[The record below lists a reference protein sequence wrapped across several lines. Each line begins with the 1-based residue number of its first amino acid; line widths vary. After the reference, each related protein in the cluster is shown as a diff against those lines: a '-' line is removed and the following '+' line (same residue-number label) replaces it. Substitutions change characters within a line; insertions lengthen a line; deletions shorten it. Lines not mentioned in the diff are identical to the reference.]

1 MENKPIKKGETLT
14 SKTVPV
20 AELRQ
25 LLTTVSD
32 HGAQHLVEVE
42 TDLNQ
47 TTYLLSG
54 AIEKLSASFMSIHEV
69 ITAQQKA
76 IDCLLEATDIP
87 EQEYQNVLVLRKKI
101 AEKVDAAVTGLQFQ
115 DMTSQLIARVIKRVD
130 GLRESLD
137 ALAAHGE
144 NMGSKHEHE
153 EIVKLLNEMS
163 ASLNVRNT
171 ALMGGLVKS
180 VTQKDMDSGEIEL
193 F

>member
-1 MENKPIKKGETLT
+1 MT
-14 SKTVPV
+14 SKTVPL

-25 LLTTVSD
+25 LLTAVSD

-54 AIEKLSASFMSIHEV
+54 AIEKLSDSFMNIHAAV
-69 ITAQQKA
+69 TAQQQE
-76 IDCLLEATDIP
+76 IDSLLKVVNVP
-87 EQEYQNVLVLRKKI
+87 EKEYQTILLLRKKI
-101 AEKVDAAVTGLQFQ
+101 AEEVNAAVTGLQFQ

-137 ALAAHGE
+137 ALAAHGQD
-144 NMGSKHEHE
+144 MGPEHEHE

-163 ASLNVRNT
+163 TSLNLRNN
-171 ALMGGLVKS
+171 ALVGGLIKS
-180 VTQKDMDSGEIEL
+180 VTQQNMDTGEVEL

>member
-1 MENKPIKKGETLT
+1 LT

-25 LLTTVSD
+25 LLKAVSD

-54 AIEKLSASFMSIHEV
+54 AIEKLSASFMSIHDA
-69 ITAQQKA
+69 ITAQQKE
-76 IDCLLEATDIP
+76 IDDLLEAVDIP
-87 EQEYQNVLVLRKKI
+87 EKEYQQALVLRKKI
-101 AEKVDAAVTGLQFQ
+101 TEEVNAAVTGLQFQ

-137 ALAAHGE
+137 ALAMHGQD
-144 NMGSKHEHE
+144 MGPEHEHQ

-171 ALMGGLVKS
+171 ALVGGLIKS
-180 VTQKDMDSGEIEL
+180 VAQKDMDSGEIEL